1 MHLFFSSSSFVS
13 YAIRQLLITSRS
25 LTRKIRTISLNSTI
39 TTHPTDHHDNLPLAM
54 TTVTALG
61 LRPLFPPGSS
71 LLATEPLSIQNKV
84 KAYNDIYKDKAG
96 TDHSCLNYHV
106 ITRGK
111 LAILA
116 DPFKSV
122 PATTVT
128 TGKWQA
134 KRKMTVEYRR
144 EDGQEASQASN
155 EGRNGGAAHDE
166 AITARPS
173 KKQKLS
179 LMAQEKRQRA
189 EEDDDGQEGR
199 QQELPMVQV
208 TKRQKVVDSPRDK
221 RKFAEE
227 DNGSEES
234 QQEGS
239 STVQPAKKVRFTVTS
254 GNEDRRPEKEGDMEK
269 TSDVARNEVTPQA
282 TRQQNNTA
290 PANDEVRQRT
300 VRRKRLASRLAE
312 QSEAVA
318 TVSLVSWPHI
328 SRHYFSY

>member
-208 TKRQKVVDSPRDK
+208 TKRQKVVDSP
-221 RKFAEE
+221 
-227 DNGSEES
+227 NVL
-234 QQEGS
+234 
-239 STVQPAKKVRFTVTS
+239 T
-254 GNEDRRPEKEGDMEK
+254 K
-269 TSDVARNEVTPQA
+269 TMA
-282 TRQQNNTA
+282 
-290 PANDEVRQRT
+290 
-300 VRRKRLASRLAE
+300 RKRVSRRDRPLYSRLIR
-312 QSEAVA
+312 
-318 TVSLVSWPHI
+318 LG
-328 SRHYFSY
+328 SRLLRVMRTGGLKRRETWRKPRMSPETRSHRRRRDSRTTLRRQTTK